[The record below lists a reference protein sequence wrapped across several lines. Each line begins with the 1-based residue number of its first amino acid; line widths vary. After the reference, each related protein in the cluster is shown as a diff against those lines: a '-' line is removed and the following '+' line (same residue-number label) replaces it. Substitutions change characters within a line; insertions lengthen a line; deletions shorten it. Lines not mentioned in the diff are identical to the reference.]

1 MRNFKIYLLGVAAML
16 FSTSCLDKD
25 PTHAILADQSIT
37 TVEEANQAVM
47 GIYSD
52 FMSRYLYSG
61 NLTLLPDIQSDLVYA
76 VNGYSNAYGDIWRW
90 NINPTNADIEAVYG
104 SLYKVIGA
112 CNFFFEQVAK
122 WENNIVD
129 DDYEKL
135 EAYKGE
141 VHFARALA
149 YSELIKCFCKAYDPA
164 TAKDELGVVLV
175 SSYSNPGEMKRA
187 SLYDSYQFVLDDL
200 TKAYDYM
207 EPEEGTTL
215 VASDYYDSPYFNEF
229 TVQALMAR
237 VYLYMQDWDNAIK
250 YSSELIDSDLYM
262 LSSATTVY
270 TNDMSY
276 YDYMWKYDASTE
288 TIWKVGFLPTSYG
301 GALGQVFLN
310 FDEISYRPDYVPGQ
324 AALNTYEGND
334 LRYVSFFQD
343 MPTGYAH
350 GLVWP
355 LLVKYYGNMEFVSN
369 YRIYHVN
376 MPKVF
381 RLSEQ
386 YLIRAE
392 AYCQKEDFAKASAD
406 ISTLRQARYQTY
418 GSATLTSE
426 NWLDEIDKE
435 RLRELFME
443 GFRLQDLKRWGK
455 GFERKPQEQ
464 SVRDGSSLKIEAGNP
479 LFVWPIPQ
487 HELDLPGSAI
497 EPNESNK

>member
-1 MRNFKIYLLGVAAML
+1 ML

-76 VNGYSNAYGDIWRW
+76 VNGYSNTYGDIWRW

-104 SLYKVIGA
+104 SLYKVIGD

-122 WENNIVD
+122 WENDLVD
-129 DDYEKL
+129 DDAYEKL

-200 TKAYDYM
+200 AKAYDYL

-250 YSSELIDSDLYM
+250 YSSELIDSKLYL

-301 GALGQVFLN
+301 GALGQVF
-310 FDEISYRPDYVPGQ
+310 
-324 AALNTYEGND
+324 
-334 LRYVSFFQD
+334 
-343 MPTGYAH
+343 
-350 GLVWP
+350 
-355 LLVKYYGNMEFVSN
+355 
-369 YRIYHVN
+369 
-376 MPKVF
+376 
-381 RLSEQ
+381 
-386 YLIRAE
+386 
-392 AYCQKEDFAKASAD
+392 
-406 ISTLRQARYQTY
+406 
-418 GSATLTSE
+418 
-426 NWLDEIDKE
+426 
-435 RLRELFME
+435 
-443 GFRLQDLKRWGK
+443 
-455 GFERKPQEQ
+455 
-464 SVRDGSSLKIEAGNP
+464 
-479 LFVWPIPQ
+479 
-487 HELDLPGSAI
+487 
-497 EPNESNK
+497 